1 MSEKQ
6 AVEDEKKEVED
17 KYLREQ
23 ARFATLEKEQEDL
36 LVCMGKVSFNRLLLT
51 QNPCSNMSFFTRR
64 TRFGYSEIQ
73 RETQGIGTRSNRQ

>member
-6 AVEDEKKEVED
+6 VAEDEKKEVED

-36 LVCMGKVSFNRLLLT
+36 LVCMGKVHSIAWPLFKIV
-51 QNPCSNMSFFTRR
+51 MF
-64 TRFGYSEIQ
+64 
-73 RETQGIGTRSNRQ
+73 